1 MFEVNI
7 QEACSFLTEY
17 FTEKMPTLKEVV
29 NKVIDYCD
37 AYDHSFDN
45 NVYLLMFP
53 SGKRY
58 VGQTTDFETRMKHY
72 KRNDGSN
79 PHIINALKLYG
90 FNNIIIEHCS
100 LPTICAN
107 IVEIFMISW
116 YNLRSSKLGYN
127 KHPGGKSAWKITDKQ
142 RATLSMAK
150 TGVPLSIEHRVA
162 LSVAK
167 TGVPLSIEHRANIS
181 AALIG
186 VPKSDEHRAA
196 FSASMTEERRAAI
209 SATLIGVPKSDEHR
223 EALIAMMTDERR
235 ANISNSLLGVPKNEE
250 HRMNMRGPKSQE
262 HRMNMSGDKNH
273 KSKRVV
279 VNGKVFGSATEASKM
294 TFPNRS
300 ERYVDGFIF
309 KHPKSSDIFYIT
321 DKFYVHCKEHNVD
334 NITKEMYDEFT

>member
-1 MFEVNI
+1 MFELNI

-17 FTEKMPTLKEVV
+17 FTGKMPTLKEVV
-29 NKVIDYCD
+29 NKAIDYCD
-37 AYDHSFDN
+37 AYEYSFDN
-45 NVYLLMFP
+45 NVYLLFFP

-58 VGQTTDFETRMKHY
+58 VGQTTDFEERMKHY

-79 PHIINALKLYG
+79 PHIINAFKKYG
-90 FNNIIIEHCS
+90 FRNLVIDHCS

-116 YNLRSSKLGYN
+116 YNLQNSKLGYN
-127 KHPGGKSAWKITDKQ
+127 KHPGGKSEWKITDEQ
-142 RATLSMAK
+142 RA
-150 TGVPLSIEHRVA
+150 A
-162 LSVAK
+162 L
-167 TGVPLSIEHRANIS
+167 S

-196 FSASMTEERRAAI
+196 LSVAKTGVPLSNEHRANISAALAGVSKSDEHRTAFSASMTDERRASI
-209 SATLIGVPKSDEHR
+209 SAKLIGVPKSDEHR
-223 EALIAMMTDERR
+223 AALSATMTDERR
-235 ANISNSLLGVPKNEE
+235 ANTSNALLGVPKSEK
-250 HRMNMRGPKSQE
+250 HRVNMRGPKSKE
-262 HRMNMSGDKNH
+262 HRVNMSGDKNH
-273 KSKRVV
+273 NSKRVV

-294 TFPNRS
+294 IFPNRS

-321 DKFYVHCKEHNVD
+321 DKFYVYCKEHNVD